1 MPFESL
7 SCSRCGSGDVQEVKP
22 ETYFCNHCDN
32 VFRYVRPGR
41 AGAAGGCEIPA
52 EGLACGVPAIGR
64 CRSCQR
70 AFCLTH
76 QARVGED
83 LHDRLDSERRYAPGT
98 GYPDWCTACR
108 AAEVYV
114 PIDDDENALNQP
126 FGRFLEERFSAM
138 AGTGVSTPDQRA
150 VNDLA
155 TAAERALSQYGGG
168 PDSLVAGSIRE
179 DFQLGAGDVVDRT
192 AFASETTE
200 RLTCIR
206 RPDGTCFYRHD
217 SLWSGRRSRG
227 SYVSVW
233 VAGGSRMLAAKCSR
247 FDPVRNPDDNR
258 VYLPPVIRYTD
269 VEEVGVSRIEGIAAS
284 LERSFPPRLLPAEKA
299 PAGKAMK
306 RRWLR

>member
-126 FGRFLEERFSAM
+126 FGGYWGFHARPKGRKRF
-138 AGTGVSTPDQRA
+138 GNCG
-150 VNDLA
+150 
-155 TAAERALSQYGGG
+155 
-168 PDSLVAGSIRE
+168 
-179 DFQLGAGDVVDRT
+179 
-192 AFASETTE
+192 
-200 RLTCIR
+200 
-206 RPDGTCFYRHD
+206 
-217 SLWSGRRSRG
+217 
-227 SYVSVW
+227 
-233 VAGGSRMLAAKCSR
+233 
-247 FDPVRNPDDNR
+247 
-258 VYLPPVIRYTD
+258 
-269 VEEVGVSRIEGIAAS
+269 
-284 LERSFPPRLLPAEKA
+284 
-299 PAGKAMK
+299 
-306 RRWLR
+306 